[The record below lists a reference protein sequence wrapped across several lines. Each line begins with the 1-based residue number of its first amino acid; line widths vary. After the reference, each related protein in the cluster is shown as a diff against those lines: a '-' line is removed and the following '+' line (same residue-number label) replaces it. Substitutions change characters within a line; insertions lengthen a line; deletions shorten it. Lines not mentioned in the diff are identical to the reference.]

1 MPMLEI
7 TRKVLTLEPED
18 VIELE
23 RIITDEDKEGA
34 YLFLK
39 KCIERK
45 LLSSQENKL
54 KCHLDGEVDPQ
65 GSFAAKQK

>member
-45 LLSSQENKL
+45 LLLFQE
-54 KCHLDGEVDPQ
+54 KCHLIKDKVI
-65 GSFAAKQK
+65 